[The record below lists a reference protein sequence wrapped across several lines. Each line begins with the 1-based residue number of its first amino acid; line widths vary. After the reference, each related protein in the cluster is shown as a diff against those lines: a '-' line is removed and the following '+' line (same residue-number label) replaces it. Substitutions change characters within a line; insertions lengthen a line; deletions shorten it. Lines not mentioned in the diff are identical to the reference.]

1 MVSLRFLDAPLA
13 AVMVVSIGYGM
24 GTIDYPLLNAAISE
38 IAPKQ
43 QLAGALG
50 AFLALMTA
58 GGLLGPFLTGL
69 LIDSSVS
76 AKAGYEQAF
85 QVIGVLALVG
95 AFAAIVG
102 MNPPR
107 DARRIQE
114 KVTTA

>member
-1 MVSLRFLDAPLA
+1 MSARAAASRFPARPISSSDLVAGGNRCRHVKKPIALLRL
-13 AVMVVSIGYGM
+13 VKEE
-24 GTIDYPLLNAAISE
+24 T
-38 IAPKQ
+38 
-43 QLAGALG
+43 
-50 AFLALMTA
+50 FLALMTA

-95 AFAAIVG
+95 AVAAIVG

-114 KVTTA
+114 KVTPT